1 MSKTR
6 VDREL
11 VGVVWPENL
20 PGEEGNP
27 NLYGRATLQSNERVE
42 ARSLQTFR
50 LVYTAGPYGIDDTG
64 SIRVVFRFANDA
76 GKLQTVDPA
85 GLNYVSAHTSTGA
98 RISLLY
104 QDMGHQRPWFKSLT
118 ARLHGGYLSEGDTIT
133 IIFGDTGLGSPGM
146 RMQSFCDSGFEFIV
160 LADVCAVGHYLPLLE
175 QPVIDIVPGKPVIW
189 RAILPTLRRPGESFQ
204 LGIKAEDVWGNPTDI
219 AQANLRLEANLA
231 VDGLPGEIKYPR
243 GHKALSIEPL
253 AVKKSGLLK
262 IRIFDGD
269 ICVAEAGPLLIQ
281 ENEHA
286 EYWGDLHGQSAESLG
301 TGTAWQYFDFA
312 RNKSFLDL
320 ASHQANDF
328 QITIP
333 FWKQLNEH
341 TAEFNED
348 GRFVTF
354 PGFEWSGNTC
364 VGGDRN
370 VYFRHEGRQ
379 LHRSSH
385 ALLSDR
391 SDIDTDAPNARDLFK
406 SLENEDCIVY
416 AHVGGRYADID
427 YAHDP
432 RLETAMEIHSAW
444 GTFEWMLTDGFSLGH
459 RSGVV
464 CNSDGHK
471 GRPGAS
477 YPGTSK
483 FGAYGGLTCFLSEEL
498 TRNSIFES
506 LRRRHHYGTTGCR
519 MHLKVSALFSSK
531 SFLYERDPNV
541 YPEAP
546 GREVSS
552 VMMGDIV
559 RTEDRTMHLY
569 IEVAAHAPI
578 ERIEVRN
585 GDQTIT
591 ILRPYAEKDLGS
603 KIRVI
608 WSGAEYRGR
617 GRETIWKGKA
627 RFNGSIIRNINKINA
642 WNPEH
647 QLEQSGGDL
656 VEWNTL
662 TTGNFGGFDAILEEN
677 DNSVLELESNHGSLT
692 IPLSEIGLNDTELL
706 AGGLNRKIRVFRQ
719 PDDHL
724 HCEMSQTLPIT
735 LKDIGDNP
743 LWVCVTTDDGFQAW
757 SSPIFVFQH
766 HLQD

>member
-1 MSKTR
+1 MSKTV
-6 VDREL
+6 VDHDL
-11 VGVVWPENL
+11 VGVVWPETL
-20 PGEEGNP
+20 PGKDSNRRQ
-27 NLYGRATLQSNERVE
+27 YGQATLHSSERIE

-64 SIRVVFRFANDA
+64 SMRVVFRFANDA
-76 GKLQTVDPA
+76 GKLQTSDPA

-133 IIFGDTGLGSPGM
+133 IVFGDTEQGSPGM
-146 RMQSFCDSGFEFIV
+146 RIQSFCDSGFEFIV
-160 LADVCAVGHYLPLLE
+160 LADVCAVGHYIPLPD
-175 QPVIDIVPGKPVIW
+175 QPAIDIVPGPPVIW
-189 RAILPTLRRPGESFQ
+189 HAVLPTLRRPGEKFR
-204 LGIKAEDVWGNPTDI
+204 LGIKAEDHWGNPTDM
-219 AQANLRLEANLA
+219 AQGRFKLDATLP
-231 VDGLPGEIKYPR
+231 VDGLPEELEYVPGQ
-243 GHKALSIEPL
+243 KAVSIDMLSVKEP
-253 AVKKSGLLK
+253 GLLT
-262 IRIFDGD
+262 IRLMEGD
-269 ICVAEAGPLLIQ
+269 DCVAEAGPLLIQ
-281 ENEHA
+281 ESPYA
-286 EYWGDLHGQSAESLG
+286 EYWGDMHGQSAESLG
-301 TGTAWQYFDFA
+301 TGSARQYFDFA
-312 RNKSFLDL
+312 RNKAFLDL
-320 ASHQANDF
+320 TGHQANDF
-328 QITIP
+328 QITTA
-333 FWKQLNEH
+333 FWNQLNEL
-341 TAEFNED
+341 TAEYYEE

-370 VYFRHEGRQ
+370 VFFRDEGQQ

-391 SDIDTDAPNARDLFK
+391 SDIDTDAPNARELFK
-406 SLENEDCIVY
+406 ALEKEDCIVY
-416 AHVGGRYADID
+416 AHVGGRYADIAF
-427 YAHDP
+427 AHDP

-444 GTFEWMLTDGFSLGH
+444 GTFEWMLTDGFPLGH

-483 FGAYGGLTCFLSEEL
+483 FGAYGGLTCFIAEEL
-498 TRNSIFES
+498 TRSSIFEC

-519 MHLKVSALFSSK
+519 MHLEVKVHFTGK
-531 SFLYERDPNV
+531 SLLYERDPNA
-541 YPEAP
+541 YPDAQ
-546 GREVSS
+546 GREVTD

-559 RTEDRTMHLY
+559 KTEDEAVDLF

-591 ILRPYAEKDLGS
+591 TIRPYSNTDLGS
-603 KIRVI
+603 RIRVI

-617 GRETIWKGKA
+617 GRETTWTGKA
-627 RFNGSIIRNINKINA
+627 RFVGCSIKNIKKINA

-647 QLEQSGGDL
+647 KLEQSGEDT
-656 VEWNTL
+656 VEWDTL
-662 TTGNFGGFDAILEEN
+662 TTGNFGGFDAYLDEGEN
-677 DNSVLELESNHGSLT
+677 GCIELDSNHGSLR
-692 IPLSEIGLNDTELL
+692 IPLEEIGLEDIELD
-706 AGGLNRKIRVFRQ
+706 AGGLNRKIKVFRQ
-719 PDDHL
+719 PETHQ
-724 HCEMSQTLPIT
+724 HNKVKQSIPVQ
-735 LKDIGDNP
+735 LKAQGDNP

-757 SSPIFVFQH
+757 SSPIFVYR
-766 HLQD
+766 

>member
-1 MSKTR
+1 MSKAV
-6 VDREL
+6 VDHNL
-11 VGVVWPENL
+11 VGVVWPENF
-20 PGEEGNP
+20 PGKEEKP
-27 NLYGRATLQSNERVE
+27 DLYGTATLHSNGRIE
-42 ARSLQTFR
+42 ARSLQTFQ

-64 SIRVVFRFANDA
+64 SIQVVFRFANDA
-76 GKLQTVDPA
+76 GKLQTGNPA

-98 RISLLY
+98 KISLLY

-133 IIFGDTGLGSPGM
+133 IVFGDTEQGSPGM
-146 RMQSFCDSGFEFIV
+146 RIQSFCDSGFEFVV
-160 LADVCAVGHYLPLLE
+160 LADVCAVGHYIPLPD
-175 QPVIDIVPGKPVIW
+175 QPAIDIVPGPPVIW
-189 RAILPTLRRPGESFQ
+189 RAVLPTLRRPGEKFQ
-204 LGIKAEDVWGNPTDI
+204 LGIKAEDRWGNPTDL
-219 AQANLRLEANLA
+219 AQGRFKLDATLP
-231 VDGLPGEIKYPR
+231 VDGLPEELEYVPGQKAVSID
-243 GHKALSIEPL
+243 ALSVKEP
-253 AVKKSGLLK
+253 GLLR
-262 IRIFDGD
+262 IRLMEDEE
-269 ICVAEAGPLLIQ
+269 CVAEAGPLLIQ
-281 ENEHA
+281 ESPYA
-286 EYWGDLHGQSAESLG
+286 EYWGDMHGQSAESLG
-301 TGTAWQYFDFA
+301 TGSARQYFDFA
-312 RNKSFLDL
+312 RNKAFLDL
-320 ASHQANDF
+320 TGHQANDF

-333 FWKQLNEH
+333 FWNQLNDL
-341 TAEFNED
+341 TAEYYEE

-370 VYFRHEGRQ
+370 VYFRDEGRQ

-391 SDIDTDAPNARDLFK
+391 SDIDTDAPNAKELFRA
-406 SLENEDCIVY
+406 LEKEDCVVY
-416 AHVGGRYADID
+416 AHVGGRYADIG

-444 GTFEWMLTDGFSLGH
+444 GTFEWMLTDGFPLGH

-483 FGAYGGLTCFLSEEL
+483 FGAYGGLTCFIAEEL
-498 TRNSIFES
+498 TRNSIFKC

-519 MHLKVSALFSSK
+519 MHLEVKAQFAGRSL
-531 SFLYERDPNV
+531 LYERDPNV
-541 YPEAP
+541 FPDSQ
-546 GREVSS
+546 GQEVTD

-559 RTEDRTMHLY
+559 KTEDEAIDLL

-591 ILRPYAEKDLGS
+591 TLRPYTATDLGS
-603 KIRVI
+603 RIRVI

-617 GRETIWKGKA
+617 GRETTWTGKA
-627 RFNGSIIRNINKINA
+627 RFVGCAIKNINKVNA

-647 QLEQSGGDL
+647 KLEQIGEDT
-656 VEWNTL
+656 VEWDTL
-662 TTGNFGGFDAILEEN
+662 TTGNFGGFDAFLVEGEDGCI
-677 DNSVLELESNHGSLT
+677 ELDSNHGSLS
-692 IPLSEIGLNDTELL
+692 IPLKEIGLEDIELD
-706 AGGLNRKIRVFRQ
+706 AGGLNRGIKVFRQ
-719 PDDHL
+719 PEIHQ
-724 HCEMSQTLPIT
+724 HTKVKQSIPVQ
-735 LKDIGDNP
+735 LKAQGDNP

-757 SSPIFVFQH
+757 SSPIFVYR
-766 HLQD
+766 